1 MEQRKVTVDSGLVC
15 ITEQRGQFRSQ
26 AIRWMSCSDAPGL
39 LFAAASVSRTP
50 RRLTVGEAGWPP
62 DSGSVPLL

>member
-50 RRLTVGEAGWPP
+50 
-62 DSGSVPLL
+62 